1 MSLSHR
7 FHLFL
12 SSSHVVLALA
22 SVSSTMSVNV
32 AGYLRRNYDGGAS
45 TASVAIS
52 DAEEP
57 KQADI
62 YEATSVFA
70 EKKKE
75 KDEADKAQKKL
86 WRWTEIEACTECQ
99 KFKEEIMNATSE
111 LGKKKAKKY
120 YEQAA
125 AATLRAAS
133 HMSEKGEELWE
144 NFQEKYGADKA
155 NELADK
161 WLAKHASSYDEK
173 AFDDIDFAAKKG
185 AKKVDE
191 TDPQIAVCYPT
202 SLDETLN

>member
-1 MSLSHR
+1 
-7 FHLFL
+7 
-12 SSSHVVLALA
+12 
-22 SVSSTMSVNV
+22 MSVNV

-70 EKKKE
+70 EKKKDVV
-75 KDEADKAQKKL
+75 DEAQKKL
-86 WRWTEIEACTECQ
+86 WYYIETEGCAECLEFKKQIE
-99 KFKEEIMNATSE
+99 NATSE

-125 AATLRAAS
+125 AAAFRAAS
-133 HMSEKGEELWE
+133 HESDDGMAAWQK
-144 NFQEKYGADKA
+144 FQERYGAEKA
-155 NELADK
+155 NRLADE

>member
-1 MSLSHR
+1 MKC
-7 FHLFL
+7 FTAI
-12 SSSHVVLALA
+12 LALA

-125 AATLRAAS
+125 AAAFRAAS
-133 HMSEKGEELWE
+133 HESDDGMAAWQK
-144 NFQEKYGADKA
+144 FQERYGAEKA
-155 NELADK
+155 NRLADE

-173 AFDDIDFAAKKG
+173 AFDDIDFAMKKPAKE
-185 AKKVDE
+185 VDE
-191 TDPQIAVCYPT
+191 PEPQIAVCDPHFG
-202 SLDETLN
+202 LDETLN

>member
-32 AGYLRRNYDGGAS
+32 AGYLRRNYDGAS

-52 DAEEP
+52 DAEVP

-70 EKKKE
+70 EKKKDVV
-75 KDEADKAQKKL
+75 DEAQKKL
-86 WRWTEIEACTECQ
+86 WYYIETEGCAECEQ
-99 KFKEEIMNATSE
+99 YKKAIKNATSE
-111 LGKKKAKKY
+111 LDKKKAKKY
-120 YEQAA
+120 FKLAA
-125 AATLRAAS
+125 AATFRAAS
-133 HMSEKGEELWE
+133 HMSDEGKELWE
-144 NFQEKYGADKA
+144 KFQAKYGAEKA
-155 NELADK
+155 NEWADK

-173 AFDDIDFAAKKG
+173 AFDDIDFAADRPVNVEPPPPKITKCS
-185 AKKVDE
+185 DE
-191 TDPQIAVCYPT
+191 PG
-202 SLDETLN
+202 ETLN